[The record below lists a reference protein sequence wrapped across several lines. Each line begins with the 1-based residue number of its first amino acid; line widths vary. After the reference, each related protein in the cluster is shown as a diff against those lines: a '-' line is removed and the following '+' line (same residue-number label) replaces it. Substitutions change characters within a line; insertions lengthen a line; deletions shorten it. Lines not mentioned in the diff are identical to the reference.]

1 MLDTVLSLVVL
12 AAALLLF
19 GAYMLWKRTGNMK
32 NAALMVVLAVIA
44 VVNVMIWTVPS
55 ADGEAPLD
63 KVERGTR

>member
-44 VVNVMIWTVPS
+44 VVNVMIWTVPT

>member
-44 VVNVMIWTVPS
+44 VVNVMIWTVPD

>member
-44 VVNVMIWTVPS
+44 VVNVMIWTVAT

>member
-19 GAYMLWKRTGNMK
+19 GGYMLWERTGNMK

-44 VVNVMIWTVPS
+44 VVNVMIWTVPT